1 MVIRNDYSSSS
12 VRIGIAALL
21 TNILLTVATAEAQNS
36 RPALAVTEELKNTPA
51 IQDNSFLV
59 EEAYNQDRGVVQHIN
74 TFRMD
79 RGSRAFDYV
88 FTQEWPVGG
97 QANQLSYDLPI
108 VRGETRADGTGLG
121 DMRLNYRY
129 QLIGGDESRVAVSP
143 RLSVD
148 FPTGDWRR
156 SRGSGSPALE
166 TMIPASVVVNQYLV
180 THFNAGVTFAPH
192 TRNTSGDRAA
202 TNAVTLAGSAIM
214 TANPNVQLML
224 ETVWENG
231 SDVVGPRLTERNT
244 SFVVSPGVR
253 GALNFASGL
262 QIVPGLAFPI
272 GVGPSGGERGIFV
285 YLSFEHPFTKKAQ

>member
-1 MVIRNDYSSSS
+1 MRV
-12 VRIGIAALL
+12 GIAAVL
-21 TNILLTVATAEAQNS
+21 TSMFLTSATAEAQNS
-36 RPALAVTEELKNTPA
+36 RPALAVTEESKNTPA

-59 EEAYNQDRGVVQHIN
+59 EEAY
-74 TFRMD
+74 
-79 RGSRAFDYV
+79 
-88 FTQEWPVGG
+88 
-97 QANQLSYDLPI
+97 SYDLPI

-262 QIVPGLAFPI
+262 QVVPGLAFPI

>member
-1 MVIRNDYSSSS
+1 MVIRKDYSSSS

-36 RPALAVTEELKNTPA
+36 RPTPAAGEEAKNTPA

-79 RGSRAFDYV
+79 RRSRAFAYV

-97 QANQLSYDLPI
+97 QSNQLSYDLPV
-108 VRGETRADGTGLG
+108 VRGETRSEATGLG
-121 DMRLNYRY
+121 DVRLNYRY
-129 QLIGGDESRVAVSP
+129 QLIGGDETRVAVSP

-166 TMIPASVVVNQYLV
+166 TLIPVSVVVNRYLV
-180 THFNAGVTFAPH
+180 THFNAGVTLAPH
-192 TRNTSGDRAA
+192 TRDTSGDRAA
-202 TNAVTLAGSAIM
+202 TNTVTLAGSAIM

-224 ETVWENG
+224 ESVWENG
-231 SDVVGPRLTERNT
+231 SDVVGPQLTERNT
-244 SFVVSPGVR
+244 NFVVSPGVR

-262 QIVPGLAFPI
+262 QIVPGVAFPI
-272 GVGPSGGERGIFV
+272 GVGPSRGDRGIFV
-285 YLSFEHPFTKKAQ
+285 YLSFEHPFTKRAQ